1 MIKGK
6 GENELKL
13 LIQMGFSDRRARRR
27 ASLLKKNL
35 LNIIGLVFMIGKV
48 FSRFTMLLRCFSA

>member
-13 LIQMGFSDRRARRR
+13 IQKWFSDRRARKK
-27 ASLLKKNL
+27 ATLLKKNL
-35 LNIIGLVFMIGKV
+35 LNIIGLVFIIGKV
-48 FSRFTMLLRCFSA
+48 FISHFTVLLRYFSD